1 MRPFVIDDWVANGLM
16 TREAILRTL
25 TERMENSCCLSED
38 EELPQ
43 LRKTF
48 DSLCLDE
55 SGTRKITLPIFVS
68 FLQAAGFL
76 SPSMAEA
83 GAIIYRSL
91 LYLSQAPFFGS
102 AVESLTQDD
111 LFRAIVQ
118 ADYERSRRAYG
129 EGNMSR
135 ARTPGDTQRLLFQ
148 SLATTRDGKY
158 FPVNTDEA
166 RKQAERRAFNLPE
179 STREYAQT
187 NYDEDGDEMFHD
199 LLDTLYNVHEHRI
212 PELFCV
218 PRDRFR
224 TLAKEIRQDEGDEL
238 RDRSIPRDDFRAFVK
253 LLLIAHVGRP
263 LVQTVY
269 SEELDQ
275 ISDCIVRSFAQ
286 VPNLGITWDMFE
298 QASQATVRYLPNK
311 SSLL

>member
-16 TREAILRTL
+16 TREAILKTL
-25 TERMENSCCLSED
+25 TERMESFCCLSED
-38 EELPQ
+38 EEHPQ
-43 LRKTF
+43 FRKTF

-55 SGTRKITLPIFVS
+55 NGTRKITQPIFVS
-68 FLQAAGFL
+68 FLQTAGFL
-76 SPSMAEA
+76 PPSMAEA
-83 GAIIYRSL
+83 GAFIYRSL
-91 LYLSQAPFFGS
+91 LYLSQAPFYGS

-118 ADYERSRRAYG
+118 ADYERSSRAYE
-129 EGNMSR
+129 EGNMTRS
-135 ARTPGDTQRLLFQ
+135 RTPGDTQRLLFQ

-158 FPVNTDEA
+158 FLVNTDEA
-166 RKQAERRAFNLPE
+166 RKQAERRAFDLPE
-179 STREYAQT
+179 FNREYSQT

-212 PELFCV
+212 PDWFCV

-224 TLAKEIRQDEGDEL
+224 TLAKMIRRDEKEEL
-238 RDRSIPRDDFRAFVK
+238 RDLSITQDDFRAFVK

-263 LVQTVY
+263 LVQTEY
-269 SEELDQ
+269 SEELNQ

-286 VPNLGITWDMFE
+286 FPNLGIPWDMFE
-298 QASQATVRYLPNK
+298 QASHATV
-311 SSLL
+311 